1 MSKYKIQLKI
11 IMLFTVA
18 IFSTFVGDLLHSFF
32 GDWWCD
38 GSGEPIF
45 VKETKSTFEHYEYL
59 GCRYINEG
67 HISQWHWGYR
77 HWLYFIM
84 CITLFVIQVVDIIN
98 TKK

>member
-1 MSKYKIQLKI
+1 MIARVNNI
-11 IMLFTVA
+11 
-18 IFSTFVGDLLHSFF
+18 
-32 GDWWCD
+32 
-38 GSGEPIF
+38 
-45 VKETKSTFEHYEYL
+45 FEHYEYL